1 MTETELTKTQDET
14 PLEEDESSLDN
25 FFAKKDKSKK
35 PKKKKKGEKSDETV
49 AGTKSEKP
57 RVQGD
62 DWNDFEEEKEKDYS
76 NLKIQN
82 LQVTD
87 ENSQDNEEVNGN
99 EGEDEDGG
107 KKTDGKW
114 NVPNPPAEAALAEPE
129 APSLP
134 GTHNVVGGKYVPPSV
149 KRSNMMAMGQKVN
162 SRKPLAAPDIQS
174 KAAFPTLSAANQDL
188 SAPNKSMDFEAVR
201 GGVKT
206 REARVDENKPGVALG
221 NRYGSLCNW

>member
-1 MTETELTKTQDET
+1 MTETELTKTQEDGT
-14 PLEEDESSLDN
+14 IIEEDDSSLDN

-35 PKKKKKGEKSDETV
+35 PKKKKKGAKSDEDVT
-49 AGTKSEKP
+49 GTKSEKP

-76 NLKIQN
+76 NLKIQS
-82 LQVTD
+82 LQVAD
-87 ENSQDNEEVNGN
+87 ENNQDNDDENGN
-99 EGEDEDGG
+99 EGDDEDGG

-114 NVPNPPAEAALAEPE
+114 NVPTPAPEPVQTEPE

-188 SAPNKSMDFEAVR
+188 SDSNKSSDFEAVR
-201 GGVKT
+201 GGLKT
-206 REARVDENKPGVALG
+206 REARVDENKPSLALG
-221 NRYGSLCNW
+221 NRYGTLGN